1 MTTPPPYGSAPGQPS
16 GYSGQPGQPGQPY
29 PQSYPGPASAPQPA
43 YGQQQPA
50 YGQQQPGYPP
60 AGYPAGPAGA
70 YPGFGGP
77 APLAR
82 PGMVTAAA
90 VLAFVFGGFA
100 VIASFFSLIATGLT
114 SAVSAACDSVSSTD
128 PNYNASCSSLG
139 GYSGFF
145 KVVAVGLILVAILL
159 IWGGVVAMSGKNQ
172 QILVIGAGV
181 YIILT
186 IVSIIASSFG
196 FTGILGV
203 VAPILILVFLFNPAS
218 RAWFR
223 AKGGKTF

>member
-43 YGQQQPA
+43 YGQQ
-50 YGQQQPGYPP
+50 PGYPP
-60 AGYPAGPAGA
+60 AGYPAAGGA

-90 VLAFVFGGFA
+90 ILAFVWGGFA
-100 VIASFFSLIATGLT
+100 VILSIISLFVSGLT
-114 SAVSAACDSVSSTD
+114 SVVSDACTTAQTTD
-128 PNYNASCSSLG
+128 PTYYDAYCRSVG
-139 GYSGFF
+139 GYSSFF
-145 KVVAVGLILVAILL
+145 KIISVGLIILAVLL
-159 IWGGVVAMSGKNQ
+159 IWGGVTTLSGKNS
-172 QILVIGAGV
+172 QILVIACGLYVVLAIVGLIAGGGAFSG
-181 YIILT
+181 
-186 IVSIIASSFG
+186 IV
-196 FTGILGV
+196 GI